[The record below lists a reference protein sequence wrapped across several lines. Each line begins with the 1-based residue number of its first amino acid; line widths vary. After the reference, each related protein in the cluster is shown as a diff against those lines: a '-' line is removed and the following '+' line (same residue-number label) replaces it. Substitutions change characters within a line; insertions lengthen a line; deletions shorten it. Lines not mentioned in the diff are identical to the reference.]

1 VLAVEARLL
10 PDFAIA
16 PSGLRGV
23 PDRSADDYAFIEIAI
38 EIGVGIG
45 IDSGSDTDTE
55 KQLGLSGPNLMHRD
69 ELQRA
74 FVLHRRDFSNTSLI
88 VEVFTDLHG
97 RLPLMAKGAKRGRAP
112 LASLLQPFQPLWV
125 AWSGRGEIRTLTRA
139 EAAGRALPLTGT
151 TLYCGLYVNELLL
164 RLLGRDDPHE
174 DLFPDY
180 QLVLDALSRGEAIQT
195 RLRRFELR
203 LLDAIGYRVILD
215 QEADGG
221 PPVRRDGHYRYIT
234 AQGLVPA
241 AAAGGDACVSGETL
255 NLLMDGAEL
264 TGHHAREARDLMRA
278 VLAPYLGERPLKSRE
293 LFRRPESTRAAAVTT
308 QAPGVS
314 TPTPIETFEQ

>member
-1 VLAVEARLL
+1 VWAVAARLL
-10 PDFAIA
+10 PDFTSA
-16 PSGLRGV
+16 PFVLRGV
-23 PDRSADDYAFIEIAI
+23 PDRSDCQYGFI
-38 EIGVGIG
+38 GIG
-45 IDSGSDTDTE
+45 IELDIGLGIDCDTDFDTDSE
-55 KQLGLSGPNLMHRD
+55 EQLGLSRSKLMHRN

-112 LASLLQPFQPLWV
+112 LAALLQPFQPLWI

-151 TLYCGLYVNELLL
+151 ALYCGLYVNELLL

-180 QLVLDALSRGEAIQT
+180 QLALDALSRDEAIQT
-195 RLRRFELR
+195 RLRQFELR
-203 LLDAIGYRVILD
+203 LLDAIGYRVVLD
-215 QEADGG
+215 QEAEGG
-221 PPVRRDGHYRYIT
+221 AGVRCDRRYRYIH
-234 AQGLVPA
+234 AHGLVPA
-241 AAAGGDACVSGETL
+241 AADAIVSGETL
-255 NLLMDGAEL
+255 QLLMDGAEL
-264 TGHHAREARDLMRA
+264 TGHQAREARDLMRT

-293 LFRRPESTRAAAVTT
+293 LFRRPEPGRAASSTT
-308 QAPGVS
+308 RWPAPS
-314 TPTPIETFEQ
+314 APTPTETFEQ